1 MALPRNVE
9 ALIEYDGTYRQVVT
23 ETITTTTIEE
33 SDDDGTYTVESGDT
47 LWGIASD
54 FLGAGIRYTEI
65 YDANVDTIEA
75 TAQDHGF
82 DSSDSGHWI
91 WPGEELIIPGL
102 GGGTTEVTTTTTST
116 RVEVLGESHPELGSM
131 IKDNISSLSYTDVAS
146 GQSDSANIT
155 LNDINKD
162 WLTTYYPKKG
172 ADFKIGITLHNWN
185 NENEEVNNDF
195 GTFIIDDIS
204 FFGRG
209 LKCNIGMVSAPQND
223 DFKSL
228 QRTETYTD
236 TTIRDIAQ
244 KIADRA
250 GIELYYDAD
259 DINISEVE
267 QKDQADSSYLLSLC
281 EKYGLGMKTYNHKVV
296 IFDIVMYEKKD
307 SVLTMDESDMSDW
320 NYNDT
325 IEGTYTGVKLSY
337 SNPDNDDTINVF
349 VGESGRTYYMNVQS
363 SSEYDAQLQ
372 AAAKINAANRD
383 IEKLSVTIMANPDI
397 VATQCIDVTGLGKIN
412 GKYYID
418 SIKHDIGSGYKQKL
432 TMHKVQDPIIILAPV
447 YVEPEYTE
455 DAAEDDT
462 GTVYVVESGDTLW
475 GIASDFYGAGIRY
488 IEIYD
493 ANVDIIESTAQDHGF
508 DSSDSGHWIWPGEE
522 LIIP

>member
-1 MALPRNVE
+1 
-9 ALIEYDGTYRQVVT
+9 
-23 ETITTTTIEE
+23 
-33 SDDDGTYTVESGDT
+33 
-47 LWGIASD
+47 
-54 FLGAGIRYTEI
+54 
-65 YDANVDTIEA
+65 
-75 TAQDHGF
+75 
-82 DSSDSGHWI
+82 
-91 WPGEELIIPGL
+91 
-102 GGGTTEVTTTTTST
+102 
-116 RVEVLGESHPELGSM
+116 M

-204 FFGRG
+204 FSGRG

-267 QKDQADSSYLLSLC
+267 QKDQADSSFLLSLC
-281 EKYGLGMKTYNHKVV
+281 EKYGLGMKTYNHKAV

-307 SVLTMDESDMSDW
+307 SVLTMDESDMSAW
-320 NYNDT
+320 SYNDT

-349 VGESGRTYYMNVQS
+349 VGESGRTYYMNMQS

-383 IEKLSVTIMANPDI
+383 IEKLSVTIMANLDI

-432 TMHKVQDPIIILAPV
+432 TMHKVQDPIIISAPV
-447 YVEPEYTE
+447 YVEPEYT
-455 DAAEDDT
+455 EDDT

-488 IEIYD
+488 TEIYD
-493 ANVDIIESTAQDHGF
+493 ANVDTIESTAQDHGF